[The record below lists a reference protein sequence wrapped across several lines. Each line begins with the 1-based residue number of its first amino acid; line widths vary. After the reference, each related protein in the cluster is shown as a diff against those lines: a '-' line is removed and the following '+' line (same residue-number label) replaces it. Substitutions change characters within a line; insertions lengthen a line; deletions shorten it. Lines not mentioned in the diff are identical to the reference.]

1 MVGIAGQLLERRDVC
16 YDGVTTVGIGDKY
29 QDGKTGGCLVR
40 DSYRRPGRK
49 FLIHISALIFLILEY
64 TYV

>member
-1 MVGIAGQLLERRDVC
+1 MVRQVWLGLRDS
-16 YDGVTTVGIGDKY
+16 YKNGGTVTTVGIGDRY
-29 QDGKTGGCLVR
+29 QEGKTGGCLVR

-49 FLIHISALIFLILEY
+49 FLIHISAVIFLILEY